1 MTRLLFLMAAPW
13 LVAGCGG
20 QDAAPEPA
28 GPPRTAAPP
37 AASDSAPIQA
47 RTETRPD
54 SAAALPAV
62 ARLQVPVMLHSVH
75 DDPDA
80 CSFGAVLPWR
90 GPAGDSVD
98 VRSGPGPQYPVVDR
112 LPTGHEF
119 SLCGGSKGWMGVVY
133 RPQGVVKGFDCG
145 PLGTPVPEP
154 LEYRGPCKSGWVPM
168 EKVEVI
174 AG

>member
-1 MTRLLFLMAAPW
+1 MTRLLFLMAAPL

-20 QDAAPEPA
+20 QDAAREPA

-37 AASDSAPIQA
+37 AASDSAPVQA
-47 RTETRPD
+47 PTETRPD
-54 SAAALPAV
+54 SAAALPPV
-62 ARLQVPVMLHSVH
+62 ARLQVPVTLHSVH
-75 DDPDA
+75 EDLDA
-80 CSFGAVLPWR
+80 CSFGAVRPWR

-98 VRSGPGPQYPVVDR
+98 VRSGPGSQYPVVDR
-112 LPTGHEF
+112 LPTGHTF
-119 SLCGGSKGWMGVVY
+119 GWCDWKKGWTGVVY
-133 RPQGVVKGFDCG
+133 PPRGVGEDFDCG

-154 LEYRGPCKSGWVPM
+154 LEYRGPCKSGWVPT